1 MNITITG
8 RNVEVTPALRKY
20 AEDKIGKFD
29 KYLTKITEAVITL
42 SVQKQMHKA
51 EVQIK
56 ANGNHLQAE
65 SSTEELYASI
75 DEVVAKLDRQ
85 VKKLKDKVT
94 GKRSREKAAR
104 TKSED
109 TWARE
114 KRQVADKSVSEEPT
128 SEESMIIESEPQELK
143 PMPPEEAAMRL
154 DTDGRDF
161 FMFTNAES
169 GKVNVIYKRKDG
181 NCGLIEPASK

>member
-20 AEDKIGKFD
+20 AEEKIGRFD
-29 KYLTKITEAVITL
+29 RYLTKITEAVVTL

-56 ANGNHLQAE
+56 ANGNHIQAE

-75 DEVVAKLDRQ
+75 DEVTAKLDRQ
-85 VKKLKDKVT
+85 IKKLKDKVT
-94 GKRSREKAAR
+94 GKRSREKSAR
-104 TKSED
+104 TTSDESWTK
-109 TWARE
+109 E
-114 KRQVADKSVSEEPT
+114 KRSMASSPSSEELAP
-128 SEESMIIESEPQELK
+128 EEKMIIEREQQEMK
-143 PMPPEEAAMRL
+143 PMPPDEAAMRL
-154 DTDGRDF
+154 DTDGREF

-181 NCGLIEPASK
+181 NCGLIEPAAK